1 MKTKLTPAQRSQIV
15 TLLEQGLDRDS
26 IAASVGV
33 RPAQVSAVAAHVT
46 MNSYGGGSQ
55 QSALADAAPKQR
67 TAGAPVSMRMSR
79 ALPHP
84 KNADIQ
90 VLVGFDTTSGQDSFW
105 TPSPGSGT
113 PNPHLLIVGESGAGK
128 TYLAQCISAELVQQR
143 VPVVIFDFGQGF
155 SARSSSKEFAQYAR
169 PVEINAAADGISIN
183 PFTIFAADIHGPA
196 NVSQRV
202 ADTFAHVYPTIGV
215 QQHAVLRDAI
225 FELFLD
231 VGIDIRKKDTWTRS
245 PPEFASLPSKL
256 EQWAADKDNPM
267 RRIAASVASHIS
279 TVFVFNTFRSSGLK
293 LDWSFVFAQDS
304 RAYIVQLKGLEHQ
317 LERVVTELLLWN
329 LIGYIEGLGPGP
341 LRAFVLLDEA
351 HRLAFSA
358 ASPTEK
364 LLREARKFGVGLILA
379 SQQPEDFSPV
389 AFANTA
395 TKVILNVSDE
405 RGTILRQIVRKQP
418 KTGDLPSLLRQIRSL
433 PRGVA
438 CLLTSAGSQIV
449 RISDFKRRK
458 GLWDAHSTR

>member
-1 MKTKLTPAQRSQIV
+1 MRTLRPLRAQPPQ
-15 TLLEQGLDRDS
+15 
-26 IAASVGV
+26 
-33 RPAQVSAVAAHVT
+33 
-46 MNSYGGGSQ
+46 
-55 QSALADAAPKQR
+55 K
-67 TAGAPVSMRMSR
+67 
-79 ALPHP
+79 
-84 KNADIQ
+84 DIH

-105 TPSPGSGT
+105 SPSPNSGT

-128 TYLAQCISAELVQQR
+128 TYLAQCVSAELVQQGA
-143 VPVVIFDFGQGF
+143 PVVIFDFGQGF
-155 SARSSSKEFAQYAR
+155 SARSSSKEFAHYAR
-169 PVEINAAADGISIN
+169 PIEINAAAEGISIN
-183 PFTIFAADIHGPA
+183 PLTIFPTDVHGPA
-196 NVSQRV
+196 NVSQRI
-202 ADTFAHVYPTIGV
+202 ADTFARVYPTIGV

-225 FELFLD
+225 FELFID
-231 VGIDIRKKDTWTRS
+231 AGIDIRRKTTWTRP
-245 PPEFASLPSKL
+245 PPEFASLPGKL
-256 EQWAADKDNPM
+256 EQWSMDKDNPM

-293 LDWSFVFAQDS
+293 LDWNDVFAEGG
-304 RAYIVQLKGLEHQ
+304 RVYIVQLKGLEHQ

-329 LIGYIEGLGPGP
+329 LIGYIEGLGPGS

-389 AFANTA
+389 AFSNTA

-438 CLLTSAGSQIV
+438 CLLTSSGSQIV

-458 GLWDAHSTR
+458 GLWDARSNR